1 MANPRKSKT
10 NLVEVDV
17 NEIEEI
23 IAATESGPLTP
34 EQREKLLATVRLLFE
49 SVRSGSA
56 SRKDSEKLDRVLSA
70 LAKEKNAEE
79 GGAKS
84 KQRKPGTGRNGAAK
98 FAGAVTIGVPHPEL
112 KRGDKCP
119 ACPPEKTGKV
129 YPTKKP
135 NVLIRL
141 TGMAPIQ
148 AKVYKME
155 VLRCNLCGQ
164 TFTAPAP
171 EGVGDKKYD
180 ETVVGMLAV
189 LKYGSGMPRNRLAG
203 LQGRLGI
210 PLPQPT
216 QWELLQKAANSLKTV
231 LQEMLRQAAQGDVLH
246 NDDTSMKVLKIERPE
261 DKSTRTG
268 IFTSTVVSTSAGEA
282 PRIALFFTGWQH
294 AGENLRD
301 VLKLRREGLVTPIRM
316 GDAASK
322 NCPKDDAGTPMDT
335 DQANCLAH
343 GRRYIVDAYQ
353 KFPEECRYIL
363 EELSIVFVIDKKAK
377 EDNMDPQQRLE
388 YHQLHSGPVIDRLRE
403 WMNLQLSEKKVE
415 PNSVLGE
422 AIRHLDKNWEPL
434 TLFLRKP
441 GAPINNNIAERAMK
455 KAVLNRK
462 NAAFYRNQIGAD
474 VGDLFMSL
482 IHTCELNEVN
492 SFKYL
497 TAVLRSTASITAEN
511 AADWMPWNYSEA
523 YPQERDSAPINAS

>member
-1 MANPRKSKT
+1 MASQRKNKT
-10 NLVEVDV
+10 KIVEVDV

-34 EQREKLLATVRLLFE
+34 EQREKLLSTVRLLFD

-56 SRKDSEKLDRVLSA
+56 TKKDSEKLDRVLNA
-70 LAKEKNAEE
+70 LAKENNADEGSAKN
-79 GGAKS
+79 K
-84 KQRKPGTGRNGAAK
+84 KRKPGTGRNGAAK
-98 FAGAVTIGVPHPEL
+98 FAGAVTIEVPHPEL

-119 ACPPEKTGKV
+119 ACPPEKAGKI

-141 TGMAPIQ
+141 IGMAPIQ

-171 EGVGDKKYD
+171 KSVGDKKYD
-180 ETVVGMLAV
+180 ETVASMLAV

-210 PLPQPT
+210 PLPQST
-216 QWELLQKAANSLKTV
+216 QWELLQKTADSLKV
-231 LQEMLRQAAQGDVLH
+231 LLQELLRQAAQGDVLH

-268 IFTSTVVSTSAGEA
+268 IFTSTVVSTSADK

-301 VLKLRREGLVTPIRM
+301 VLKLRGEELAAPTRM
-316 GDAASK
+316 GDAASR
-322 NCPKDDAGTPMDT
+322 NCPKDDVGTPMDT

-353 KFPEECRYIL
+353 KFPEECRHIL
-363 EELSIVFVIDKKAK
+363 EELSIVFAIDKKTK
-377 EDNMDPQQRLE
+377 EDKMDPQHRLE
-388 YHQLHSGPVIDRLRE
+388 YHQEHSGPVMDRLRE

-415 PNSVLGE
+415 PNSGLGE
-422 AIRHLDKNWEPL
+422 AIRHLEKNWEPL

-441 GAPINNNIAERAMK
+441 GAPLSNNIAERAMK

-462 NAAFYRNQIGAD
+462 NAPFYRNQVGAN

-482 IHTCELNEVN
+482 IHTCELNDIN
-492 SFKYL
+492 SFDYL
-497 TAVLRSTASITAEN
+497 TQILRNIAAITAEN
-511 AADWMPWNYSEA
+511 AASWMPWTY
-523 YPQERDSAPINAS
+523 RDSLAAVPSPS